1 MASQFCAAY
10 EPWDL
15 THSSK
20 SVIRRLN
27 LQCTV
32 LAHRTEGL
40 PRIELAPHQRIDTP
54 GAAASERDIEKN
66 AI

>member
-1 MASQFCAAY
+1 MLASQFCAAY
-10 EPWDL
+10 EPWHL

-32 LAHRTEGL
+32 LARRTEG
-40 PRIELAPHQRIDTP
+40 RIELAPHQRMDTP
-54 GAAASERDIEKN
+54 GAAAGERDMEKN